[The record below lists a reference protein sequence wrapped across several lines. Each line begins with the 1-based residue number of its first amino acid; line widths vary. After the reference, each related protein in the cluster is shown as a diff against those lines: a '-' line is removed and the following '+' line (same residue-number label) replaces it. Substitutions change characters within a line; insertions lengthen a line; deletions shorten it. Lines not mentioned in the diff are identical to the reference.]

1 MASPLIPQ
9 PQASA
14 PPQTKRLLALRVAPA
29 GAGARWWL
37 EGWRTFTSHIGTW
50 LAIGIVYAVVSQLLH
65 EIPNIGTFADW
76 LLTPV
81 FLGGLM
87 LGCDAR
93 REGEPVRVKHLFD
106 GFKAPHFIPL
116 LLIGIFNVVLCLLA
130 VIIAVIVFVAVA
142 GVSALANLGTLA
154 TDPWQMWRSLGFA
167 YLLLIALG
175 LVIAAVIAMANWFA
189 PALVVLRAAPSLAAM
204 TASFVAGLRNWLPFL
219 VYGAI
224 GIVVSIVALCL
235 LLAAAAAG
243 GFDAVLVLLSE
254 GLSWKS
260 LTVATAPFA
269 AAYLA
274 LFAILLPV
282 LAGSTYASYRDASAA
297 EDSGTA
303 VSTAP

>member
-9 PQASA
+9 PQVGR
-14 PPQTKRLLALRVAPA
+14 PPQAKGSIASRVAPA
-29 GAGARWWL
+29 SAGARWWL

-93 REGEPVRVKHLFD
+93 RKGEPLRIRHLFD

-116 LLIGIFNVVLCLLA
+116 LLIGIFNVVLLLLA
-130 VIIAVIVFVAVA
+130 ATLAVVVFVAVA
-142 GVSALANLGTLA
+142 GISAVANLATLA
-154 TDPWQMWRSLGFA
+154 TDPWQMWRALGFA
-167 YLLLIALG
+167 YLLLIALA
-175 LVIAAVIAMANWFA
+175 LVVAAVIAMANWFA
-189 PALVVLRAAPSLAAM
+189 PALVVLRVAPSLAAM

-243 GFDAVLVLLSE
+243 GFDAVLALLEE
-254 GLSWKS
+254 GLSWRS

-269 AAYLA
+269 VTYLV
-274 LFAILLPV
+274 LVAILLPV
-282 LAGSTYASYRDASAA
+282 LAGSTYASYRDAFAADDSGAAVSAA
-297 EDSGTA
+297 
-303 VSTAP
+303 P